1 MNTSVGEGVLSRSFY
16 LNFAAIVIDGE
27 ALKLIFVGEYYPGP
41 GVLQFWGWRFII
53 YFYPF

>member
-41 GVLQFWGWRFII
+41 GVLQF
-53 YFYPF
+53 